1 MPLVRSPVQCAFHPA
16 ATATTLCAACG
27 RELCLRCATPG
38 QAGRVC
44 APGCHAAP
52 VPAPPEILV
61 AAGRARVTVA
71 RWARAGLTA
80 FLIALG
86 AATLQLALLSLAG
99 YVTSVVCLSVAWR
112 RRRRARYLFRWR
124 AL

>member
-1 MPLVRSPVQCAFHPA
+1 
-16 ATATTLCAACG
+16 
-27 RELCLRCATPG
+27 
-38 QAGRVC
+38 
-44 APGCHAAP
+44 
-52 VPAPPEILV
+52 V